1 MKKESLTIIA
11 QILASMKDGTEK
23 LEKAEK
29 KKDLETYNNVKKEI
43 LTLQIKIDE
52 ILKNDR

>member
-1 MKKESLTIIA
+1 MKKENLTVLA
-11 QILASMKDGTEK
+11 QILTSMRDGAEK
-23 LEKAEK
+23 LEKADK

-43 LTLQIKIDE
+43 LSLQKKIGE